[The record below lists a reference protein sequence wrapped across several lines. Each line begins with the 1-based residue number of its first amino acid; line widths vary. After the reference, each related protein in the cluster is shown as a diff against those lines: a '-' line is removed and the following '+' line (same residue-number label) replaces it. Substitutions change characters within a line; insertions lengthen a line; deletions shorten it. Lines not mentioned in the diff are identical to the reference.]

1 MTAWNGVG
9 EALRKDTNSF
19 ARSTAEVVDMF
30 ARVDRDRVWIRCKC
44 CVSNLDLRMRRVWWS
59 SRFEIEMARERK
71 LDVCDLHNNNYCTS
85 LSLMSKVLE

>member
-1 MTAWNGVG
+1 M
-9 EALRKDTNSF
+9 RKDTNSF

-30 ARVDRDRVWIRCKC
+30 ARVDRDRVWIRYKC

-71 LDVCDLHNNNYCTS
+71 LDVCDLHNNNYGTS